1 MVLELQEGKGKK
13 SALLLDG
20 EVYCCCYRKDLQ
32 SVGITEGEEVEEA
45 ALSRLNREVF
55 LPRAKK
61 RSLFLLNK
69 KRYTR
74 QEMIKK
80 LVADGYPEETVTE
93 TLSYLQKLRYIE
105 DTPYAQGYALS
116 LLPKCSKRELYQKM
130 LQKGFEKELID
141 TAIKEAEKE
150 YLSENENGEEETASP
165 ELSAI
170 RTYLR
175 KKGYRPEE
183 TTEEKKKKMMMSL
196 YRRGFSL
203 SDVRKVIGETEETEW
218 VE

>member
-13 SALLLDG
+13 STVLLDG
-20 EVYCCCYRKDLQ
+20 EFYCRCYPKDLQ
-32 SVGITEGEEVEEA
+32 NAGITEGEEVEA
-45 ALSRLNREVF
+45 SALSRLNREVF

-74 QEMIKK
+74 QEMVKK
-80 LVADGYPEETVTE
+80 LGADGYPEETVTE
-93 TLSYLQKLRYIE
+93 TLLYLQKLRYIE
-105 DTPYAQGYALS
+105 DTSYAQGYALS
-116 LLPKCSKRELYQKM
+116 LLTKCSKRELYQKM
-130 LQKGFEKELID
+130 LQKGFDKELID
-141 TAIKEAEKE
+141 IAIKEAEKE
-150 YLSENENGEEETASP
+150 YLPENENGEETEAP

-175 KKGYRPEE
+175 KKGYRPEQA
-183 TTEEKKKKMMMSL
+183 TDEKKKKMMMSL

-203 SDVRKVIGETEETEW
+203 SDIRKVIGETEETEW
-218 VE
+218 ME